1 MRRRMLLAA
10 LAVSAGFPISL
21 AAGAVPSSGTGLALL
36 LTNGAKG
43 GADRFAIESV
53 AADGSGLPRLAV
65 GPNPLESPR
74 FSPDGRTVAFVR
86 DLAAVEVV
94 GADGTGERVV
104 ANFATSATYIVALG
118 PVWSP
123 DGESLMVPALEQPG
137 PDPRNTFAQLFA
149 VDVATG
155 SLSRPHVGRYV
166 SYSHDGRYIVY
177 QTQNAPA
184 ARDRDVIGVCR
195 PDGSR
200 DVTLGRGSYAAW
212 APTSGDRLAYVDKAG
227 YLTVT
232 GPDNRRRWTLRT
244 IKAGPEAWFP
254 DGKTIAF
261 AHFGLRS
268 ALFLVAPGHNA
279 RKLVDIRTNAGSSV
293 TVSPNGRWIALS
305 SPELTFLVRS
315 DGTGLR
321 VIQATG
327 AAWSPKT
334 AALAL
339 VSGHG
344 LSVWTPAG
352 GLTAVYAAAGLLSE
366 PTWSP
371 DGNRILMVDGG
382 L

>member
-1 MRRRMLLAA
+1 MVLAA
-10 LAVSAGFPISL
+10 LAVSAGFPIPN
-21 AAGAVPSSGTGLALL
+21 AAGAVPSSHTGAVLL
-36 LTNGAKG
+36 FASGARG

-53 AADGSGLPRLAV
+53 AADGSGVLRLAA
-65 GPNPLESPR
+65 GPNPLESPT
-74 FSPDGRTVAFVR
+74 FSPDGRTVAFAR

-94 GADGTGERVV
+94 GADGSGERVV
-104 ANFATSATYIVALG
+104 ANFATSATYVVAFG
-118 PVWSP
+118 PIWSP
-123 DGESLMVPALEQPG
+123 TGASLLVPALEYPG
-137 PDPRNTFAQLFA
+137 PDPRNVFAQLFA

-177 QTQNAPA
+177 QTQNSPA
-184 ARDRDVIGVCR
+184 TRGRDVIGVCR

-200 DVTLGRGSYAAW
+200 DVVLGPGSYAAW
-212 APTSGDRLAYVDKAG
+212 APSDDRLAYVSKAG
-227 YLTVT
+227 YLTVA
-232 GPDNRRRWTLRT
+232 GPDNRGRWTLRT
-244 IKAGPEAWFP
+244 MKAGPEAWFP
-254 DGKTIAF
+254 DGKAIAF
-261 AHFGLRS
+261 AHFGPRS
-268 ALFLVAPGHNA
+268 GLFLVAPGHKA
-279 RKLVDIRTNAGSSV
+279 RKLVDIPSNAGGLL

-305 SPELTFLVRS
+305 SDELTFLVRS

-321 VIQATG
+321 AIQGTG

-334 AALAL
+334 AALAV

-352 GLTAVYAAAGLLSE
+352 GLTGVYAAAGLLSE

-371 DGNRILMVDGG
+371 DGKRVVLVEGG